1 MTTGALIF
9 AFNNAEIN
17 YVTMAAWSAGNIRRH
32 LNIPTSLVTDQI
44 NPKFQDAY
52 DQFDRVIVVEKPP
65 AGTRHFQDIEK
76 TVDWY
81 NTNRMDAYTLTPY
94 DRTLVVDADYV
105 VANNNFKDYLE
116 NDKDFQCYK
125 EAFEPVG
132 AHGFDR
138 LNIFGEH
145 DFPMWWAT
153 VMIFRKSTAAQ
164 YIFDSMQMIRDN
176 WQHYRDLYKIQRST
190 YRNDFALS
198 IALGIYTG
206 HTLKVDSFR
215 NRMATVMPDHQL
227 IQTGKDDYQINYT
240 STAGGPKYVRLR
252 GVSFHAMGKRDL
264 GAIVANPL

>member
-9 AFNNAEIN
+9 AFNNDEIN
-17 YVTMAAWSAGNIRRH
+17 YVTMAAWNASNIQRH
-32 LNIPTSLVTDQI
+32 LDIPVSLVTDQI
-44 NPKFQDAY
+44 NPDFKDVY
-52 DQFDRVIVVEKPP
+52 DQFDRVIVVEKPQ
-65 AGTRHFQDIEK
+65 AGTRHFEDFGV

-105 VANNNFKDYLE
+105 VANDNLKEYLK

-125 EAFEPVG
+125 EAFELVG
-132 AHGFDR
+132 AHDFNS
-138 LNIFGEH
+138 LNTFGEH
-145 DFPMWWAT
+145 NFPMWWAT
-153 VMIFRKSTAAQ
+153 VMIFAKSTAAQ

-176 WQHYRDLYKIQRST
+176 WQHYRDLYKIQRPT

-206 HTLKVDSFR
+206 HTLKVDAIKHR
-215 NRMATVMPDHQL
+215 LATVMPDQKL
-227 IQTGKDDYQINYT
+227 TQTDIDDYQIDYT
-240 STAGGPKYVRLR
+240 STDGGPRFVKLR

>member
-17 YVTMAAWSAGNIRRH
+17 YVTMAAWSAGNIQRH
-32 LNIPTSLVTDQI
+32 LGIPVSLVTDQI
-44 NPKFQDAY
+44 DPNLKDAY
-52 DQFDRVIVVEKPP
+52 NQFDQVIVVEKPR
-65 AGTRHFQDIEK
+65 AGTRHFEDFGA

-94 DRTLVVDADYV
+94 DQTLVVDADYV
-105 VANNNFKDYLE
+105 VASDNFKQYLE

-125 EAFEPVG
+125 DVFDPTAVNG
-132 AHGFDR
+132 IDR
-138 LNIFGEH
+138 LNTFGEH
-145 DFPMWWAT
+145 SFPMWWAT
-153 VMIFRKSTAAQ
+153 VMIFRKSAAAQ

-176 WQHYRDLYKIQRST
+176 WQHYRDLYKIQRPT

-206 HTLKVDSFR
+206 HTLKVDSIKY
-215 NRMATVMPDHQL
+215 RMATVMPDHQL
-227 IQTGKDDYQINYT
+227 VQTGKDDYQINYV
-240 STAGGPKYVRLR
+240 SSDGASRYVRLQ